1 MTAVLLNVLFR
12 QISMVFIHV
21 VEKKPWPLSTGDT

>member
-1 MTAVLLNVLFR
+1 MTAVLLNVRFR

-21 VEKKPWPLSTGDT
+21 VEKEPRPLSTGDT